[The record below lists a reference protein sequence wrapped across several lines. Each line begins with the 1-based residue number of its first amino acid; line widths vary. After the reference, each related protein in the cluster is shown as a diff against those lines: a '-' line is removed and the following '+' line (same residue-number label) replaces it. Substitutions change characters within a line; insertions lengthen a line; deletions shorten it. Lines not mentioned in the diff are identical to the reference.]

1 MSEESREEGQ
11 REPNIKL
18 YIVVACIAALVLV
31 AVMQVNITNILLSA
45 LIIFFQEIQIQLQ
58 AFKKPTRVLFSPKF
72 KNTKISILS
81 WSKVSA

>member
-45 LIIFFQEIQIQLQ
+45 LMIFSKGSRSNYRLLKTYEGSVFHRNLEI
-58 AFKKPTRVLFSPKF
+58 KKCRY
-72 KNTKISILS
+72 
-81 WSKVSA
+81 